1 MFFGVVLFTIMC
13 ERSLAVGFKHKYHIV
28 ERQSCVIVAEI
39 IEEIAQLPLE
49 KFQRWKSF
57 REVFFAGVMK
67 GSACISPKGF
77 HFSFLSLREASGTSW
92 VLSLT
97 KAQKKEKKETIVKK
111 KKEKR
116 KKKWIKTWL
125 LVFKKKGQLLLYSNS
140 FEISSC
146 GITWQRFV
154 KKINNC
160 CCLERGK
167 ERTAN

>member
-1 MFFGVVLFTIMC
+1 MYYWETTL
-13 ERSLAVGFKHKYHIV
+13 
-28 ERQSCVIVAEI
+28 CVIVAKI
-39 IEEIAQLPLE
+39 IDEIAQLPLE
-49 KFQRWKSF
+49 KFQRLKSF
-57 REVFFAGVMK
+57 RQAFFAGVMK
-67 GSACISPKGF
+67 GSACISHKGF
-77 HFSFLSLREASGTSW
+77 HFLFLSLREASGASR

-97 KAQKKEKKETIVKK
+97 KAQRRRKKKQLIKK
-111 KKEKR
+111 KKKR

-160 CCLERGK
+160 CCLERRK